1 MITIRDIA
9 KLAGVSITQVSRA
22 LNGHKDVSEETRQ
35 KVIKIA
41 KENNYVPNLAA
52 KRLAT
57 KNDNSICLI
66 IVGFEKRDMNNNML
80 MEMMGGVFNGATER
94 DYEVVLYLYSEKIT
108 NKKSY
113 IDFCKERGV
122 GGTII
127 CGIKRDDEQFKEL
140 VKSDFPTVV
149 VDVPYITEHVGS
161 VVIDNEKY
169 SYLAVKSLIDEGN
182 TKIGFINGEEYAA
195 VSVERKQ
202 GYTAALEEHN
212 IKVDENLVRN
222 GEFTR
227 SKAFQVAQDL
237 IEKGVDAIFCA
248 SDLMAI
254 GALDAA
260 KKIGLKVPQDIGIF
274 GFDGID
280 IIKYTS
286 PPISTIAQ
294 DSYDKGHKAANLL
307 IDHLEKKSHMRMIK
321 SSCKIKIRESSIKNK

>member
-52 KRLAT
+52 KKLAT

-66 IVGFEKRDMNNNML
+66 IVGFEKRDINNNML
-80 MEMMGGVFNGATER
+80 MEMMGGVFNGATEK
-94 DYEVVLYLYSEKIT
+94 DYEVVLYLYSEKIS

-113 IDFCKERGV
+113 IEFCKERGV
-122 GGTII
+122 SGAII
-127 CGIKRDDEQFKEL
+127 CGMKSDDLQFKEL

-149 VDVPYITEHVGS
+149 VDVPYITENVGS

-169 SYLAVKSLIDEGN
+169 SYLAVKSLIDEGRK
-182 TKIGFINGEEYAA
+182 KIGFINGHENAS

-202 GYTAALEEHN
+202 GYITALEDNGIEF
-212 IKVDENLVRN
+212 DESLIGN
-222 GEFTR
+222 GEFIR
-227 SKAFQVAQDL
+227 SIAFNVAQGL
-237 IEKGVDAIFCA
+237 IENGVDAIFCA

-260 KKIGLKVPQDIGIF
+260 KSVGLKVPEDISIF

-280 IIKYTS
+280 IIRYTS

-294 DSYDKGHKAANLL
+294 DSYDKGHKSVNLL
-307 IDHLEKKSHMRMIK
+307 IDHLDNKAPMKMVK
-321 SSCKIKIRESSIKNK
+321 SSCKIKIRESSSNKK

>member
-35 KVIKIA
+35 KVIRIA

-52 KRLAT
+52 KKLAT

-80 MEMMGGVFNGATER
+80 MEIMGGVFNGATER
-94 DYEVVLYLYSEKIT
+94 DYEVVLYLYSEKLS

-122 GGTII
+122 SGTII

-149 VDVPYITEHVGS
+149 VDIPYITEHVGS
-161 VVIDNEKY
+161 VVVDNEKY

-182 TKIGFINGEEYAA
+182 TNIGFINGEEHAS
-195 VSVERKQ
+195 VSIERKQ
-202 GYTAALEEHN
+202 GYISALEDHD
-212 IKVDENLVRN
+212 IKFDENLVGN

-227 SKAFQVAQDL
+227 SIAFDVAEQL
-237 IEKGVDAIFCA
+237 INKGVDAIFCA

-260 KKIGLKVPQDIGIF
+260 KKMNLKVPEDISIF

-280 IIKYTS
+280 IIRYTS
-286 PPISTIAQ
+286 PPISTVYQ
-294 DSYDKGHKAANLL
+294 DSYDKGHKSANLL
-307 IDHLEKKSHMRMIK
+307 INHLEKKSPMKMVK
-321 SSCKIKIRESSIKNK
+321 SSCKMKIRESSIKK